1 MNKIVLSVFIALTM
15 TTGARADIVMF
26 SYTGGVQ
33 NFPVPGGVS
42 LIKISAWGAEG
53 RQNAGGVLGG
63 LGGFA
68 TGILAVT
75 PGQTLFVCVGGGGN
89 ISAMGGFNGGGNAG
103 TSTSLLGVGGG
114 GASDVRVGGSSL
126 SHRVIVAAGGGGAG
140 GNRVSSTTGGRG
152 TGGGGGGGYYGGGGG
167 SAARRAGAAFHP
179 VDAPTGVVFL
189 LPTGGTQS
197 GGGLQGTSDL
207 VISGQDGS
215 YNDGS
220 AGTLGFGGDGGN
232 EILTNQNPS
241 ASALP
246 GGGAGGGLIGL
257 NGAVLVPVP
266 PATSSLT
273 GASGAGGSSFLG
285 ALTSGSTMAG
295 MSPMQMGN
303 GFVQFEFTPV
313 ASVPEPSSLVLLI
326 LATLVTSC
334 YVRFRGG
341 SKPQNVVQRQ

>member
-114 GASDVRVGGSSL
+114 GGGGASDVRVGGSSL

-167 SAARRAGAAFHP
+167 SAARLSGAAFIDGIP
-179 VDAPTGVVFL
+179 NVVFS

-197 GGGLQGTSDL
+197 NGGSGG
-207 VISGQDGS
+207 ISNATLAPSG
-215 YNDGS
+215 NDGF
-220 AGTLGFGGDGGN
+220 AGTLGLGGDGGN
-232 EILTNQNPS
+232 DIMLNQLASTN
-241 ASALP
+241 ALP

-285 ALTSGSTMAG
+285 ALTSASTMAG